1 MTTDPR
7 QCVVDLQIT
16 GALARLRINHP
27 PLNILTVKLRTVLL
41 ERILELEAQPNVKVL
56 IIEGGE
62 QAFAVGSDIREF
74 PDDLIGGLAKIRFEQ
89 YLLDRLAQLHQISI
103 VGLRGHVLGGG
114 AEIMLSCD
122 LRVAGEQARI
132 GFPEIRIGA
141 LPAAGGIRRLVQ
153 DIGPV
158 LTRELVLT
166 GKTISAAEALQIRLI
181 NKVVPEA
188 DLTAQLEAFADELL
202 RLPSDALRL
211 AKRCI
216 EAAAATAG
224 ADTAEA
230 EAFASLYRGGNLRE
244 GVAAFKQKRA
254 AHFDEHD

>member
-1 MTTDPR
+1 
-7 QCVVDLQIT
+7 
-16 GALARLRINHP
+16 
-27 PLNILTVKLRTVLL
+27 
-41 ERILELEAQPNVKVL
+41 
-56 IIEGGE
+56 
-62 QAFAVGSDIREF
+62 
-74 PDDLIGGLAKIRFEQ
+74 
-89 YLLDRLAQLHQISI
+89 
-103 VGLRGHVLGGG
+103 
-114 AEIMLSCD
+114 MLSCD
-122 LRVAGEQARI
+122 FRLAGEKARI

-158 LTRELVLT
+158 LARELVLT
-166 GKTISAAEALQIRLI
+166 GKTISAAEAVGIRLI

-188 DLTAQLEAFADELL
+188 SLATELRALADELL

-211 AKRCI
+211 GKRCV

-230 EAFASLYRGGNLRE
+230 EAFASLYRGRNLRE

-254 AHFDEHD
+254 ARFDKHD